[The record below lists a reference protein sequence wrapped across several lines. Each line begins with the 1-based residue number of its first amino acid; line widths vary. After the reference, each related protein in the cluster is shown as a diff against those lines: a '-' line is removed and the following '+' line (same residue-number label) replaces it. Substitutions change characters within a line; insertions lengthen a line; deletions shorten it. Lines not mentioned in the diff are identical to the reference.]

1 MNSKFNKKKKMLVIL
16 SIVLMLTMVVGM
28 GAFTFAKYV
37 TTQTA
42 DDQANTAQWGF
53 VITADASK
61 LFGTKYTLPEGT
73 GTSATVVETGSGVAV
88 QATGT
93 GNVVAPGTTGSMSFS
108 ISGKAEVRAKVS
120 LAKAPTTD
128 IHLDAYYPV
137 KWTITESG
145 TIGESVNETSVRTDM
160 TLSDAL
166 AYLESKVDGIGS
178 IEPGTVVNK
187 TYVISWTWVFDSKN
201 NQWNQWDT
209 VLGLLAGG
217 KTVEQINDIYKE
229 NTVTAGNYS
238 TSIDF
243 GFTVTVEQTQ
253 SAS

>member
-53 VITADASK
+53 VITADASD
-61 LFGTKYTLPEGT
+61 LFGTDYTLSGT
-73 GTSATVVETGSGVAV
+73 GTSATVVPTGSGVAV
-88 QATGT
+88 KATGE
-93 GNVVAPGTTGSMSFS
+93 GNVVAPGTTGSMTFS

-120 LAKAPTTD
+120 LELAATTKD
-128 IHLDAYYPV
+128 IYLDTYYPV
-137 KWTITESG
+137 KWTLKENG
-145 TIGESVNETSVRTDM
+145 TSVRTDV
-160 TLSDAL
+160 TLSEAL
-166 AYLESKVDGIGS
+166 TALESSVGGIGS

-187 TYVISWTWVFDSKN
+187 TYVLSWTWAFDSGN

-238 TSIDF
+238 TSIAF
-243 GFTVTVEQTQ
+243 GFTVTVAQTQ

>member
-37 TTQTA
+37 TTHTA

-53 VITADASK
+53 VITADASD
-61 LFGTKYTLPEGT
+61 LFGKDYTLSGT
-73 GTSATVVETGSGVAV
+73 GTSATVVPTGNGVAV
-88 QATGT
+88 KATGE

-108 ISGKAEVRAKVS
+108 SSGKAEVRAKVS

-137 KWTITESG
+137 KWTITESVSG
-145 TIGESVNETSVRTDM
+145 TSVCTDAK
-160 TLSDAL
+160 LSEAL
-166 AYLESKVDGIGS
+166 TALESKVDEIGS
-178 IEPGTVVNK
+178 IAPGTEVNK
-187 TYVISWTWVFDSKN
+187 TYVISWAWAFDSGN
-201 NQWNQWDT
+201 NPSDT
-209 VLGLLAGG
+209 VLCLLAGG
-217 KTVEQINDIYKE
+217 KTEEQINDIYKE

-238 TSIDF
+238 TSIAF
-243 GFTVTVEQTQ
+243 GFTVTVEQTR

>member
-42 DDQANTAQWGF
+42 GDRADAAQWGF

-61 LFGTKYTLPEGT
+61 LFGKDYTLSGA
-73 GTSATVVETGSGVAV
+73 GTSATVVPTGSGVAV
-88 QATGT
+88 KATGT
-93 GNVVAPGTTGSMSFS
+93 GNVVAPGTTGSMTFS
-108 ISGKAEVRAKVS
+108 ISGKAEVLAKVS
-120 LAKAPTTD
+120 LEKAATTD
-128 IHLDAYYPV
+128 IHLDTYYPV
-137 KWTITESG
+137 KWTLKENG
-145 TIGESVNETSVRTDM
+145 TSVRTDV
-160 TLSDAL
+160 TLSEAL
-166 AYLESKVDGIGS
+166 TALESSVDGIGS
-178 IEPGTVVNK
+178 IAPGTEVNK
-187 TYVISWTWVFDSKN
+187 TYVLSWTWAFDSGN
-201 NQWNQWDT
+201 NKSDT

-217 KTVEQINDIYKE
+217 KTVADINTIYGE
-229 NTVTAGNYS
+229 NTVEAGKYG
-238 TSIDF
+238 TSIAF

>member
-42 DDQANTAQWGF
+42 GDQANTAQWGF
-53 VITADASK
+53 VITADASD
-61 LFGTKYTLPEGT
+61 LFGTDYALSGT
-73 GTSATVVETGSGVAV
+73 GTSATVVETGNGVAV
-88 QATGT
+88 KATGT
-93 GNVVAPGTTGSMSFS
+93 GNVVAPGTTGSMTFS
-108 ISGKAEVRAKVS
+108 ISGKAEVLAKVS

-128 IHLDAYYPV
+128 IYLDTYYPV
-137 KWTITESG
+137 KWTITESVSG
-145 TIGESVNETSVRTDM
+145 TSVCENV

-166 AYLESKVDGIGS
+166 TFLKSKVDGTIA
-178 IEPGTVVNK
+178 PGTEVNK
-187 TYVISWTWVFDSKN
+187 TYVLSWTWAFDSGN
-201 NQWNQWDT
+201 NPSDT
-209 VLGLLAGG
+209 VLCLLAGG

>member
-42 DDQANTAQWGF
+42 GDQANTAQWGF
-53 VITADASK
+53 VITADASD
-61 LFGTKYTLPEGT
+61 LFGTDYTLSGT
-73 GTSATVVETGSGVAV
+73 GTSATVVPTGSGVAV
-88 QATGT
+88 KATGT
-93 GNVVAPGTTGSMSFS
+93 GNVVAPGTTGSMTFS
-108 ISGKAEVRAKVS
+108 ISGKAEVLAKVS
-120 LAKAPTTD
+120 LVLAETKD
-128 IHLDAYYPV
+128 IHLNNAYYPV
-137 KWTITESG
+137 KWTITENG
-145 TIGESVNETSVRTDM
+145 TSVCKNAK
-160 TLSDAL
+160 LFDAL
-166 AYLESKVDGIGS
+166 TELKSKVDGT

-187 TYVISWTWVFDSKN
+187 TYVISWAWAFDSGN

-243 GFTVTVEQTQ
+243 GFTVTVEQTR

>member
-42 DDQANTAQWGF
+42 GDQADAAQWGF

-61 LFGTKYTLPEGT
+61 LFGKDYTLSGT
-73 GTSATVVETGSGVAV
+73 GTSATVVPTGSGVAV
-88 QATGT
+88 KATGE
-93 GNVVAPGTTGSMSFS
+93 GNVVAPGTTGSMTFS

-120 LAKAPTTD
+120 LELAPTTD
-128 IHLDAYYPV
+128 IYLNTYYPV
-137 KWTITESG
+137 KWTLKENG
-145 TIGESVNETSVRTDM
+145 TSVRTDV
-160 TLSDAL
+160 TLSEAL
-166 AYLESKVDGIGS
+166 TALESSVDGIGS

-187 TYVISWTWVFDSKN
+187 TYVLSWTWAFDSGN
-201 NQWNQWDT
+201 NKSDT

-217 KTVEQINDIYKE
+217 KTVEQINTIYGE
-229 NTVTAGNYS
+229 NTVEAGKYG
-238 TSIDF
+238 TSIAF

>member
-37 TTQTA
+37 TTHTA

-53 VITADASK
+53 VITADASD
-61 LFGTKYTLPEGT
+61 LFGTDYTLSGT
-73 GTSATVVETGSGVAV
+73 GTSATVVETGNGVAV
-88 QATGT
+88 KATGT
-93 GNVVAPGTTGSMSFS
+93 GNVVAPGTTGSMTFS
-108 ISGKAEVRAKVS
+108 ISGKAEVLAQVS
-120 LAKAPTTD
+120 LEWTETAD

-137 KWTITESG
+137 KWTITESVSG
-145 TIGESVNETSVRTDM
+145 TPVCENAK
-160 TLSDAL
+160 LFDAL
-166 AYLESKVDGIGS
+166 TELKSSVDGT

-187 TYVISWTWVFDSKN
+187 TYVISWAWAFDSGN

-243 GFTVTVEQTQ
+243 GFTVTVAQTQ

>member
-1 MNSKFNKKKKMLVIL
+1 MNSKFNKKKKMLVIF

-37 TTQTA
+37 TTHTA
-42 DDQANTAQWGF
+42 DDQAKTAQWGF
-53 VITADASK
+53 VITADASD
-61 LFGTKYTLPEGT
+61 LFGTDYTLSGT
-73 GTSATVVETGSGVAV
+73 GTSATVVQTGSGVAV

-108 ISGKAEVRAKVS
+108 ISGKAEVLAKVS
-120 LAKAPTTD
+120 LEKTATKD
-128 IHLDAYYPV
+128 IHLNNAYYPV
-137 KWTITESG
+137 KWTITENG
-145 TIGESVNETSVRTDM
+145 TPVCKNEK
-160 TLSDAL
+160 LFDAL
-166 AYLESKVDGIGS
+166 TLLKASVDGT

-187 TYVISWTWVFDSKN
+187 TYVISWTWAFSGGDDQS
-201 NQWNQWDT
+201 DT

-217 KTVEQINDIYKE
+217 ITVEQINKIYAAG
-229 NTVTAGNYS
+229 TGTAGNYS

-243 GFTVTVEQTQ
+243 GFTVTVEQTR

>member
-1 MNSKFNKKKKMLVIL
+1 MNSKFNKKKKMLVMA

-42 DDQANTAQWGF
+42 GDRANTAQWGF
-53 VITADASK
+53 VITADASD
-61 LFGTKYTLPEGT
+61 LFGTDYTLSGT
-73 GTSATVVETGSGVAV
+73 GTSATVVETGKGVAV
-88 QATGT
+88 KATGT
-93 GNVVAPGTTGSMSFS
+93 GNVVAPGTTGSMTFS
-108 ISGKAEVRAKVS
+108 ISGKAEVLAKVS
-120 LAKAPTTD
+120 LEWTETAD

-137 KWTITESG
+137 KWTITERD
-145 TIGESVNETSVRTDM
+145 TIGESVIETPVCTNAK
-160 TLSDAL
+160 LFDAL
-166 AYLESKVDGIGS
+166 TALESKVDGIGS
-178 IEPGTVVNK
+178 IAPGTVVNK
-187 TYVISWTWVFDSKN
+187 TYVISWTWAFDSGN
-201 NQWNQWDT
+201 NKSDT

-243 GFTVTVEQTQ
+243 GFTVTVEQTR

>member
-1 MNSKFNKKKKMLVIL
+1 MNSKFNNKKKMLLIA

-37 TTQTA
+37 TTHTA
-42 DDQANTAQWGF
+42 DDQAKTAQWGF
-53 VITADASK
+53 VITADASD
-61 LFGTKYTLPEGT
+61 LFGKDYTLSGT
-73 GTSATVVETGSGVAV
+73 GTSATVVPTGSGVAV
-88 QATGT
+88 KATGT

-108 ISGKAEVRAKVS
+108 ISGKAEVLAKVS
-120 LAKAPTTD
+120 LAKAATTKD
-128 IHLDAYYPV
+128 IYLDTYYPV
-137 KWTITESG
+137 KWTITESVSG
-145 TIGESVNETSVRTDM
+145 TSVCTDAK
-160 TLSDAL
+160 LSKAL
-166 AYLESKVDGIGS
+166 TALESKVDEIGS
-178 IEPGTVVNK
+178 IAPGTEVNK
-187 TYVISWTWVFDSKN
+187 TYVISWAWAFDSGN

-229 NTVTAGNYS
+229 NTVTTGNYS

-243 GFTVTVEQTQ
+243 GFTVTVEQTR

>member
-37 TTQTA
+37 TTHTA
-42 DDQANTAQWGF
+42 DDQAKTAQWGF
-53 VITADASK
+53 VITADASN
-61 LFGTKYTLPEGT
+61 LFGTDYTLSGT
-73 GTSATVVETGSGVAV
+73 GTSATVVPTGSGVAV
-88 QATGT
+88 KATGT
-93 GNVVAPGTTGSMSFS
+93 GNVVAPGTTGSMTFS
-108 ISGKAEVRAKVS
+108 ISGKAEVLAQVS
-120 LAKAPTTD
+120 LEWTETAD

-137 KWTITESG
+137 KWTITESVS
-145 TIGESVNETSVRTDM
+145 EPPVCENAK
-160 TLSDAL
+160 LSEAL
-166 AYLESKVDGIGS
+166 AALKSKVDGT
-178 IEPGTVVNK
+178 IEPGTEVNK
-187 TYVISWTWVFDSKN
+187 TYVISWAWAFDSGN

-217 KTVEQINDIYKE
+217 KTVAEINEIYEK
-229 NTVTAGNYS
+229 NTVETGKYS
-238 TSIDF
+238 TSIAF

>member
-1 MNSKFNKKKKMLVIL
+1 MNSKFNKKKKMLLIL

-53 VITADASK
+53 VITADASD
-61 LFGTKYTLPEGT
+61 LFGTDYTLSGT
-73 GTSATVVETGSGVAV
+73 GTSATVVETGNGVAV
-88 QATGT
+88 KATGT

-108 ISGKAEVRAKVS
+108 INGKAEVLAKVS
-120 LAKAPTTD
+120 LEWTATKD

-137 KWTITESG
+137 KWTITENG
-145 TIGESVNETSVRTDM
+145 VPVCEDVK
-160 TLSDAL
+160 LSAAL
-166 AYLESKVDGIGS
+166 AALKSSVGVVS
-178 IEPGTVVNK
+178 IAPGTEVNK
-187 TYVISWTWVFDSKN
+187 TYVLSWSWAFDSGN
-201 NQWNQWDT
+201 NKSDT

-217 KTVEQINDIYKE
+217 KTVEQINAIYGAG
-229 NTVTAGNYS
+229 TVTAGNYN

>member
-42 DDQANTAQWGF
+42 GDQANTAQWGF
-53 VITADASK
+53 VITADASN
-61 LFGTKYTLPEGT
+61 LFGTKYTLPEG
-73 GTSATVVETGSGVAV
+73 GTSATVVETGNGVAV
-88 QATGT
+88 KATGE
-93 GNVVAPGTTGSMSFS
+93 GNIVAPGTTGSMTFS

-120 LAKAPTTD
+120 LKLAATTKD
-128 IHLDAYYPV
+128 IYLDTYYPV
-137 KWTITESG
+137 KWTIKENGTEIYS
-145 TIGESVNETSVRTDM
+145 DK

-166 AYLESKVDGIGS
+166 TFLKSKVDEIGS
-178 IEPGTVVNK
+178 IAPGTEVNK
-187 TYVISWTWVFDSKN
+187 TYVISWAWAFDSGN
-201 NQWNQWDT
+201 NQSDT

-217 KTVEQINDIYKE
+217 KTEEQINAIYGE
-229 NTVTAGNYS
+229 NTVEAGKYG

-243 GFTVTVEQTQ
+243 GFTVTVEQTR